1 MRHFALREIA
11 LTVGVAL
18 YSEKGGKSTLQELPE
33 TELRSFAGIDIVVQ
47 VEILR
52 DFEMAIVA
60 AVTK

>member
-11 LTVGVAL
+11 LAIGIAL

-33 TELRSFAGIDIVVQ
+33 TELSCFAGIDVVVQ
-47 VEILR
+47 VEILH
-52 DFEMAIVA
+52 DTELAIVA